1 MEVNETNR
9 PLTEV
14 PAENA
19 PERQKSTKTPAMQ
32 TNKKSII

>member
-19 PERQKSTKTPAMQ
+19 QKSTKTPAMQ